1 MLMVNGTNIPLF
13 KRFGVRSDKRM
24 AFFQGFLKNP
34 RQVGSVI
41 PSSRFLERRL
51 VHVSEVADAELV
63 VELGPGTGGTTR
75 AILRALAPT
84 ARLLAIE
91 ANPEF
96 ADLLEAEPDPRL
108 IVHHG
113 SAEEIGKILK
123 RHQLPAPD
131 VVLSGI
137 PFSTMDDDL
146 GKRILV
152 SVWEALNPDG
162 RFVAY
167 QFRDAVKDIGTEIL
181 GDPETDRELFNIPPM
196 RFYRWNKAQQ
206 AGLFHGGY
214 AR

>member
-1 MLMVNGTNIPLF
+1 MLMVNGTNIPSF
-13 KRFGVRSDKRM
+13 KRFGVRPDKRL

-51 VHVSEVADAELV
+51 VQVSEAADAQLV

-75 AILRALAPT
+75 AILRAMPKT
-84 ARLLAIE
+84 ATLLAIE

-96 ADLLEAEPDPRL
+96 AELLDAEPDPRL

-167 QFRDAVKDIGTEIL
+167 QFRDAVKDIGTELL
-181 GDPETDRELFNIPPM
+181 GDPKTDMELFNIPPM
-196 RFYRWNKAQQ
+196 RFYRWNKSEQPT
-206 AGLFHGGY
+206 FSHGGY
-214 AR
+214 SV